1 MDFKTPGVIQS
12 HGNKHYKDRL
22 FKAIFGRNTE
32 QSKRWRLDLYNA
44 LNDTSYTDPDALELN
59 TIENV
64 IYLKMHNDVSFLV
77 DSQMTL
83 YEHQSSPNPNMPMR
97 GLLYFA
103 ELYQKHIAKEGKKLI
118 SELLIKIPNPNFV
131 VFYNGRQERP
141 EQYDLKLSDAF
152 IQNDKSGRFEWTA
165 HVININENRNLSLQ
179 KKCKPLYDYVRFVS
193 RIKHNKD
200 VLKMTP
206 NDAVNEAVEW
216 AIKENLL
223 DGLIAYEKEEVM
235 GTLLTEYD
243 EEAAHRVFRE
253 DGYVEGVEDGARK
266 KAVEAARSFYANG
279 ASVELIAKSLGMTI
293 EQVEEIVHADTTTA

>member
-1 MDFKTPGVIQS
+1 MDLKTPDVVQS
-12 HGNKHYKDRL
+12 HGNKHYRDRL
-22 FKAIFGRNTE
+22 FKAIFGRDNE

-44 LNDTSYTDPDALELN
+44 LNDTSYTNPDALELN

-97 GLLYFA
+97 GLIYLA
-103 ELYQKHIAKEGKKLI
+103 ELYQKHIAKEGKTLI
-118 SELLIKIPNPNFV
+118 SEQLIKIPNPNFV

-152 IQNDKSGRFEWTA
+152 IHEDKSGRFEWTA

-193 RIKHNKD
+193 RVNHNKD
-200 VLKMTP
+200 VLNMTP
-206 NDAVNEAVEW
+206 NEAVNEAVEW
-216 AIKENLL
+216 AIRENLL

-235 GTLLTEYD
+235 GTLLTEYN
-243 EEAAHRVFRE
+243 EEAIIKTLRE
-253 DGYVEGVEDGARK
+253 DGYERGKQEKALETAKNLLSKGINPDIIAECTGLPLSGVQSIIQDDEK
-266 KAVEAARSFYANG
+266 KR
-279 ASVELIAKSLGMTI
+279 
-293 EQVEEIVHADTTTA
+293 